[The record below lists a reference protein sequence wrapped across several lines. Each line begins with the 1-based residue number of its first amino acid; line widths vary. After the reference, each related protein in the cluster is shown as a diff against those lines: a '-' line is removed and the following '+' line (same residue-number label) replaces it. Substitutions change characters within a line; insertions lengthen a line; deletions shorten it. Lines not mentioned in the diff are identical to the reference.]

1 MFGSVFN
8 RSVSSSGAGNIKN
21 VATLSTL
28 SKPQSFRKSEA
39 SQILLSRYYQTSS
52 ENQSRVSLSIEP
64 FMMSS
69 ALPNLKSPTK
79 LSPLNF
85 FKSVLS
91 SNRLNCNSVYFFYI
105 LGLLPRPVSS
115 KKIRGHNLA
124 VTAPLFR
131 TNAVMP
137 QKVKKALFRRIVEV
151 VKVYQFYDVLIAH
164 SMISTIFAD
173 SLRAR
178 IAVVPYDV
186 LCKSSHRLLLIPVK
200 PFKDKYF
207 RFHKK
212 IGIGFFLNEA
222 ITVAIACIVS
232 RDPALFLNYFS
243 RRMEKVNFFKH
254 RAYVDFYRRL
264 FWDLYKS

>member
-1 MFGSVFN
+1 
-8 RSVSSSGAGNIKN
+8 
-21 VATLSTL
+21 
-28 SKPQSFRKSEA
+28 
-39 SQILLSRYYQTSS
+39 
-52 ENQSRVSLSIEP
+52 
-64 FMMSS
+64 MMSS